1 MPIALDKWTRKD
13 RQSRGFTDCI
23 RAIWKRLPVT
33 LHGGLPC
40 VSIRALTY
48 STVIK
53 TLVEKGKIATMTV
66 NGVKE
71 CHGIFTMRTAKDADN
86 VIKHMNGS
94 KIGNDNNINNY
105 CHNTELSYRSG

>member
-1 MPIALDKWTRKD
+1 MLWISGLEKSVKAEDLRIAFEPYGKGNL
-13 RQSRGFTDCI
+13 
-23 RAIWKRLPVT
+23 
-33 LHGGLPC
+33 LHYM
-40 VSIRALTY
+40 VAYHVFQY

-53 TLVEKGKIATMTV
+53 TLVANGKIVSMTV
-66 NGVKE
+66 NGIKE

-86 VIKHMNGS
+86 VIKHLNGA

>member
-1 MPIALDKWTRKD
+1 MEKVT
-13 RQSRGFTDCI
+13 
-23 RAIWKRLPVT
+23 T
-33 LHGGLPC
+33 LHGGVPR

-53 TLVEKGKIATMTV
+53 TLVERGKIVTIRV
-66 NGVKE
+66 NGIKDKE

-94 KIGNDNNINNY
+94 KIGDHVIQIEKRARDPTKPKEPKANK
-105 CHNTELSYRSG
+105 EV

>member
-1 MPIALDKWTRKD
+1 MHSSHMEKVTCYITY
-13 RQSRGFTDCI
+13 
-23 RAIWKRLPVT
+23 LPR
-33 LHGGLPC
+33 

-53 TLVEKGKIATMTV
+53 TLVEKGKIVTIRV
-66 NGVKE
+66 NGIKDKK

-105 CHNTELSYRSG
+105 CHNTELSYRSR